1 MSLFGEPFDSLI
13 NIVGAILTGAVGLIS
28 GLLAIIGKL
37 LTILYYLFTFLEI
50 VIAIVLNPYLLA
62 SFVLGTGLYFA
73 VFTSKTRKGLMIQT
87 GVYYKYVG
95 EAIPKVANAIYRL
108 VIMIINAITNMI
120 P

>member
-13 NIVGAILTGAVGLIS
+13 NIIAAILTGVGGLVA

-37 LTILYYLFTFLEI
+37 LTIIYYLFVFLEI
-50 VIAIVLNPYLLA
+50 FISIVINPYLLA
-62 SFVLGTGLYFA
+62 SFVLGTGLYYA
-73 VFTSKTRKGLMIQT
+73 VFTSKTRKGLMMQT

-95 EAIPKVANAIYRL
+95 EAIPKVANAVYRL